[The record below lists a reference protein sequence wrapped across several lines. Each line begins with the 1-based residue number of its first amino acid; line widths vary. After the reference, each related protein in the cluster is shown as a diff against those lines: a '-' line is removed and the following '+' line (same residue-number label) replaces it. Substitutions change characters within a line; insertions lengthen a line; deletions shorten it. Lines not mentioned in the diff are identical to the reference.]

1 MKYVADMKPQNV
13 LYAKMLLSPVAHA
26 KIKSID
32 TSEAE
37 KVVGVRAIA
46 TYLNTSQRKYNGSL
60 RFYEHKIPENEVIF
74 SDTVRFVGDRVAAVG
89 CRDSRNSRESCK
101 TYKS

>member
-1 MKYVADMKPQNV
+1 MEKVIGKSYPLKDAALKVTGQMKYVADMKPQNV

-37 KVVGVRAIA
+37 KVVIEKMLDLPANAI
-46 TYLNTSQRKYNGSL
+46 SG
-60 RFYEHKIPENEVIF
+60 IPSAGYCDLFTALIVISELLIF
-74 SDTVRFVGDRVAAVG
+74 IIFT
-89 CRDSRNSRESCK
+89 
-101 TYKS
+101 TL

>member
-1 MKYVADMKPQNV
+1 MEKVIGKSYPLKDAALKVTGQMKYVADMKPQNV

-46 TYLNTSQRKYNGSL
+46 TYL
-60 RFYEHKIPENEVIF
+60 
-74 SDTVRFVGDRVAAVG
+74 